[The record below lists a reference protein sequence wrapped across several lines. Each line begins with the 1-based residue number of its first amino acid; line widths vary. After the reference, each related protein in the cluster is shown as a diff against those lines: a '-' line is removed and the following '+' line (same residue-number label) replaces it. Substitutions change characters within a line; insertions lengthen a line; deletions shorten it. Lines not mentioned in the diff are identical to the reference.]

1 MNDRCPVCD
10 RVKASWKANSDPTRE
25 SRFCYGTDTIDC
37 HDHRV
42 DWRSRALAAERDRD
56 RLTAALL
63 WLEGAERTGHRLV
76 SVSHG
81 AFGELVGHVMATRDG
96 KIMDLERSESAVSV
110 IQRIG
115 RVPIALETIE
125 EFIRK
130 EATP

>member
-1 MNDRCPVCD
+1 MSAERCPVCD
-10 RVKASWKANSDPTRE
+10 RPDCQRFVRKADGRRIT
-25 SRFCYGTDTIDC
+25 SRMFLDC
-37 HDHRV
+37 QMHPV

-76 SVSHG
+76 SVFHG

-130 EATP
+130 EAAP